1 MANLDIIGGSL
12 NFNERKDYYNCLI
25 LGTSVQLYLTDAE
38 IIQYSIL
45 ITNLEMF
52 GEKYWNSF
60 KLKMSHHIQKLD
72 PVFTKTVDE
81 NIKWWERNE
90 KLEKVL
96 Q

>member
-1 MANLDIIGGSL
+1 MANLDITGGSL
-12 NFNERKDYYNCLI
+12 NFNERKDYYSCHI
-25 LGTSVQLYLTDAE
+25 LGANIQLYLTDAE

-72 PVFTKTVDE
+72 HVFIKTVDE

>member
-1 MANLDIIGGSL
+1 MANLDITGGSL
-12 NFNERKDYYNCLI
+12 SFNERKDYYSCHI

-45 ITNLEMF
+45 ITNIEMF
-52 GEKYWNSF
+52 GEKYWESF
-60 KLKMSHHIQKLD
+60 KLKMLHYIQKLD
-72 PVFTKTVDE
+72 SVFIKTVDE

>member
-38 IIQYSIL
+38 IIQHSIL
-45 ITNLEMF
+45 ITNIEMF

-72 PVFTKTVDE
+72 PVFIKTVNE

>member
-25 LGTSVQLYLTDAE
+25 LETSVQLYLTDAE

-52 GEKYWNSF
+52 GKEYWEKF
-60 KLKMSHHIQKLD
+60 KSKMLHHIQKLD
-72 PVFTKTVDE
+72 PVFIRTVDE
-81 NIKWWERNE
+81 NIKWCERNE

>member
-1 MANLDIIGGSL
+1 MANLDITGGSPK
-12 NFNERKDYYNCLI
+12 FHERKDYYNCLI
-25 LGTSVQLYLTDAE
+25 LGTSIQLYLTDSE

-52 GEKYWNSF
+52 GKEYWEKF
-60 KLKMSHHIQKLD
+60 KSKMLHHIQKLD
-72 PVFTKTVDE
+72 PIFVRTVDD

>member
-1 MANLDIIGGSL
+1 
-12 NFNERKDYYNCLI
+12 
-25 LGTSVQLYLTDAE
+25 
-38 IIQYSIL
+38 
-45 ITNLEMF
+45 MF

-72 PVFTKTVDE
+72 PVLMKTVDE

>member
-1 MANLDIIGGSL
+1 MANLDITGGSL
-12 NFNERKDYYNCLI
+12 SFNERKDYYNCSI
-25 LGTSVQLYLTDAE
+25 LGTNIQLYLTDAE

-45 ITNLEMF
+45 ITNIEMF

-72 PVFTKTVDE
+72 PVFIKTVNE

>member
-1 MANLDIIGGSL
+1 MNIDIASGNLVI
-12 NFNERKDYYNCLI
+12 NERRSYYSCLI
-25 LGTSVQLYLTDAE
+25 FGVSSNLYLTDAD

-72 PVFTKTVDE
+72 PVFIKTVDE

>member
-12 NFNERKDYYNCLI
+12 NFNERKDYYSCPI
-25 LGTSVQLYLTDAE
+25 LGTNIPLYLTDTE

-45 ITNLEMF
+45 TTNLEMF
-52 GEKYWNSF
+52 GEEYWESF
-60 KLKMSHHIQKLD
+60 KLKMSHHIHKLD
-72 PVFTKTVDE
+72 SVFIKTVYE
-81 NIKWWERNE
+81 NIKLWKRNE